1 MQPPAAIPNKS
12 HEALP
17 EHSYAYS
24 SDFYFKRLL
33 SFAGIC
39 KVLCHQALKCSST
52 GVEQWYLWKTRCTVT
67 LGTITNPENG
77 TSARKGEQSAYTQVS
92 THVLKI
98 VSRLKSMLS
107 MQKKNH
113 NRGTFAR
120 NMKWPTK
127 YRKHLMQQN
136 LYWKVLNH
144 EHLHNS
150 HQPEAC
156 CWQAF
161 LIFLSEFFG
170 GYIPSQVCIRG
181 SPACYNTYPCNRVKQ
196 WAEHLL
202 LPHSHLIPALGFIS
216 HYPRAPVWLT
226 LPWMHWYLHPTWHFT
241 GPQTPLLLSTLAL
254 GSDTTEPWSG
264 QGNMAHRGINCSG
277 CQH

>member
-1 MQPPAAIPNKS
+1 MQGTVPSGTEMQQHWGWTMVPMKNQV
-12 HEALP
+12 
-17 EHSYAYS
+17 HSYTGDNNKPRKWHFCLQRWTVCIYS
-24 SDFYFKRLL
+24 SIYSCTQDSVKIKKY
-33 SFAGIC
+33 
-39 KVLCHQALKCSST
+39 
-52 GVEQWYLWKTRCTVT
+52 VEYA
-67 LGTITNPENG
+67 E
-77 TSARKGEQSAYTQVS
+77 
-92 THVLKI
+92 
-98 VSRLKSMLS
+98 
-107 MQKKNH
+107 KKH

-181 SPACYNTYPCNRVKQ
+181 SPACYNTYLCSRVKQ

-216 HYPRAPVWLT
+216 HYPRAPAWLT

-264 QGNMAHRGINCSG
+264 QETWHTGGSTAQDANTKALRIASAMSFSKAEAAV
-277 CQH
+277 